1 MKILKQ
7 VQTSN
12 QLSFLQV
19 AEIQV
24 SYHPH
29 FKAKDRPKIT
39 SSRVAY
45 EILLANWNTDTIE
58 YREEVNVILLN
69 RANHIMGIYQASA
82 GGQSGTIIDP
92 KIIFGVALKSNCSAL
107 IISHN
112 HPSGNL
118 KPSAEDIKVTK
129 RLVDG
134 GKLLALPVLDHMII
148 TTDGYFSFADEG
160 LI

>member
-7 VQTSN
+7 VQPSN

-29 FKAKDRPKIT
+29 FKAKDRPKIS

-58 YREEVNVILLN
+58 YREEVNILLLN
-69 RANHIMGIYQASA
+69 RANHVIGIYQASA
-82 GGQSGTIIDP
+82 GGQSGTVLDP
-92 KIIFGVALKSNCSAL
+92 KLIFGVALKSSATG
-107 IISHN
+107 IIVSHN

-118 KPSAEDIKVTK
+118 KPSPDDIKITK

-134 GKLLALPVLDHMII
+134 GKILDLPVLDHIII
-148 TTDGYFSFADEG
+148 TTDGYLSFADEG
-160 LI
+160 LL